1 MVKKLRR
8 EREYAWAIK
17 YKSYAYQK
25 DRVNVK
31 LPLLVHDLSSSLN
44 REFDFIIRMETNRDT
59 NELKQIC
66 QKN

>member
-31 LPLLVHDLSSSLN
+31 LHLLVHDLSL
-44 REFDFIIRMETNRDT
+44 
-59 NELKQIC
+59 
-66 QKN
+66 